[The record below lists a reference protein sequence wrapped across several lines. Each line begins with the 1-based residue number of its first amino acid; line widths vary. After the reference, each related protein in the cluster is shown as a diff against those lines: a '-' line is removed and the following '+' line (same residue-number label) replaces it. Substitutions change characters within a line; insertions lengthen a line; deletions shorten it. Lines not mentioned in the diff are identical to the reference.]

1 MNHNYTLIR
10 SKRKTVS
17 LVVQNDG
24 DLLVKAPL
32 KYPVDKID
40 AFVKSKSS
48 WIIEKLK
55 KIERQNEKQHLEKP
69 SFGPESTLMYLG
81 REYALKIELVS
92 SKERILRQNQ
102 EIVIF
107 TKNTEESHL
116 MKMLESFYKK
126 EAQHFIDERTP
137 MLNQHIGA
145 VPLKVQAKAQ
155 KIRWGT
161 CNSKGAIYINWK
173 LILTPPEI
181 FEYVLIHE
189 WAHLIHLDHSKS
201 FWQVVGRVDSDFKG
215 HVAWLKE
222 HSYIIRWPYHV

>member
-1 MNHNYTLIR
+1 MNHSYTLIR

-17 LVVQNDG
+17 LIVQNDG
-24 DLLVKAPL
+24 VLLVKAPL
-32 KYPVDKID
+32 KYPVDQIN
-40 AFVKSKSS
+40 AFVKSKSP

-55 KIERQNEKQHLEKP
+55 KVERQNEKQNLEKP
-69 SFGPESTLMYLG
+69 SFGAESTVMYLG
-81 REYALKIELVS
+81 RTYTLKIELVA

-107 TKNTEESHL
+107 SKNTEASHL
-116 MKMLESFYKK
+116 MKLLESYYKK
-126 EAQHFIDERTP
+126 EAQQFIDDRLAILSQRMGVT
-137 MLNQHIGA
+137 
-145 VPLKVQAKAQ
+145 PLKVQAKVQ
-155 KIRWGT
+155 KKRWGT

-201 FWQVVGRVDSDFKG
+201 FWQVVNRVDPHYKS

-222 HSYIIRWPYHV
+222 HSYIIRWPYN